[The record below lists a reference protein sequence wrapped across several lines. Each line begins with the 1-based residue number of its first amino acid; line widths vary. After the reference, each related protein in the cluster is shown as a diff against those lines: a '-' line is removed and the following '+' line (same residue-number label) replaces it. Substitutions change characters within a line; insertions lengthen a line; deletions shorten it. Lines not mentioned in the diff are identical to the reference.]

1 MSVVIPAYNRRDL
14 LERVIA
20 SVREQAGVAWESI
33 VVDDASSDDLEA
45 IVGQQDDSRFRYV
58 RRAINGGVAAA
69 QNTGLD
75 HATGRYV
82 AFLHS
87 DDELLPGSLEQR
99 SRMLDNAPATI
110 GLVESGHE
118 EFDGSSL
125 PTLHAPYLVG
135 ADADDLLAYRAGVH
149 ISKILVRRELA
160 DAVRFDEAL
169 RGAEDRDFVIR
180 LLRRSGVAVTPEP
193 LVRIER
199 TKVGLRGQPKG
210 AIYQYLFDKYH
221 DEITADP
228 ALERSW
234 RFRIARAYVAAGDLG
249 PARAAM
255 RRAVRAEPMRARL
268 WPLGAASFLGD
279 RMFAASMHAYRRVV
293 STVGD

>member
-1 MSVVIPAYNRRDL
+1 VSVVIPAYNRRDL
-14 LERVIA
+14 LERAIA
-20 SVREQAGVAWESI
+20 SVREQASVAWEAI
-33 VVDDASSDDLEA
+33 VVDDASSDDLET
-45 IVGQQDDSRFRYV
+45 VVEQQDDPRFRYV
-58 RRAINGGVAAA
+58 RRATNGGVAAA

-87 DDELLPGSLEQR
+87 DDELLSGSLERR
-99 SRMLDNAPATI
+99 SRMLDDSPATI

-118 EFDGSSL
+118 EFDGSSVT
-125 PTLHAPYLVG
+125 TLHAPYLLG
-135 ADADDLLAYRAGVH
+135 AGVH

-180 LLRRSGVAVTPEP
+180 LLQRSGVAVTPEP

-234 RFRIARAYVAAGDLG
+234 RFRISRAYAAAGDLG

-255 RRAVRAEPMRARL
+255 RRAVRAEPARARL

-279 RMFAASMHAYRRVV
+279 RAFAASMRAYQRVV
-293 STVGD
+293 HTVGD